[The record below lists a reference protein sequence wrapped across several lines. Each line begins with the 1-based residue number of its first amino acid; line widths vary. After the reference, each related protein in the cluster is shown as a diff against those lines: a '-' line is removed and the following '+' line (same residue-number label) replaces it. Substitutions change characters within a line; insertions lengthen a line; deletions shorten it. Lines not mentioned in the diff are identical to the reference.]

1 MTNEQYQKRI
11 QFLEHIKKN
20 YVAVK
25 DKVLVFYFND
35 YNTSTIRTEYIQ
47 VSDKKLLAYNNERS
61 ETLSGAIT
69 LFYDWGGEIKLQ
81 MTDTYLSIALNL
93 TDRCTLFNEIR
104 EPLDLK
110 EVAKEMRD
118 LFELLKTK

>member
-35 YNTSTIRTEYIQ
+35 YDTSTIRTEYIQ
-47 VSDKKLLAYNNERS
+47 VNDKKILVYNKRS
-61 ETLSGAIT
+61 KTIFGAIT
-69 LFYDWGGEIKLQ
+69 LFYDWGGEVKLRL
-81 MTDTYLSIALNL
+81 TDLHLSIALDL
-93 TDRCTLFNEIR
+93 THRYTLYNEIH
-104 EPLDLK
+104 EPLDMK
-110 EVAKEMRD
+110 EVAKEMKE
-118 LFELLKTK
+118 LFELLKSK